1 MDAWQATVS
10 QGRGASQP
18 SAAVPGASG
27 AAGRNEVRH
36 RPAVQCDALVQ
47 RAGDP
52 RPGPRARRG
61 ADRRAD
67 RCARGDGCCRTR
79 IAVSIVVV
87 RVVVPLVIVGIVLP
101 VLAPVVAML
110 LPVLSRLIALLLAL
124 VEILLALSLA
134 ISLSVGKPILAAL
147 LRAPESRHP
156 LMLLL
161 PHGGVAVALPAS
173 GAAAVIVP
181 RLPRLTAEGAARCRP
196 STAVAAALCAGP
208 ALAERATAR
217 GPAAG

>member
-1 MDAWQATVS
+1 
-10 QGRGASQP
+10 
-18 SAAVPGASG
+18 
-27 AAGRNEVRH
+27 
-36 RPAVQCDALVQ
+36 
-47 RAGDP
+47 
-52 RPGPRARRG
+52 
-61 ADRRAD
+61 
-67 RCARGDGCCRTR
+67 
-79 IAVSIVVV
+79 
-87 RVVVPLVIVGIVLP
+87 
-101 VLAPVVAML
+101 ML

-147 LRAPESRHP
+147 LGAPESRHP

-161 PHGGVAVALPAS
+161 RHGVAVALPAS